1 MTLSPCPTSIKR
13 FFSGLFVPVF
23 APLCAV
29 QRVYLL
35 KNEYEHENSTRTS
48 SSAYSTTKI
57 SLSRK
62 RKLVLEE
69 EPLEPYRKK
78 PKMCR
83 FDYARTDIIN
93 ATVPHV
99 NQLGESL
106 DFIWMASH
114 SLNLDDIPMWI
125 VFNSKFCKDSVPK
138 QVVRYMQNMRN
149 PITGLDVIQETLK
162 ITKRCTQE
170 CGQKY
175 GIVSYD
181 LNAAKPAL

>member
-1 MTLSPCPTSIKR
+1 MTGSKKVVTMLNRLGHCVNYNYIEELETAIGSSIENKKDGCPDGTVRNLPMGLAFDNYDELTNTLSGSDTLHDTMGI
-13 FFSGLFVPVF
+13 LY
-23 APLCAV
+23 
-29 QRVYLL
+29 Q
-35 KNEYEHENSTRTS
+35 NECDHENSTRTS

-125 VFNSKFCKDSVPK
+125 GFN
-138 QVVRYMQNMRN
+138 
-149 PITGLDVIQETLK
+149 
-162 ITKRCTQE
+162 
-170 CGQKY
+170 
-175 GIVSYD
+175 
-181 LNAAKPAL
+181 